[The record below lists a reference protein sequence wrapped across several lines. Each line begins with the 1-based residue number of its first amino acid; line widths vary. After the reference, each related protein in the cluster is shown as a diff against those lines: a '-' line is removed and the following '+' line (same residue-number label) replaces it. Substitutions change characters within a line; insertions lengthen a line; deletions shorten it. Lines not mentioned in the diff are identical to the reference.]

1 MVNNT
6 TTSHIHR
13 SGKMTTLKN
22 LCKSLKVTQ
31 EDVAE
36 FICFGVIS
44 DSTPRTIENALTIAE
59 CDVSIQQDLVEEFK
73 VSFQELSRMIRES
86 SLDLKKE
93 F

>member
-1 MVNNT
+1 
-6 TTSHIHR
+6 
-13 SGKMTTLKN
+13 MTTLKN